1 LKSKRTQ
8 CQKHNAAFGRVLA
21 ELRRN
26 RQLSQEELGFEAN
39 FDRTFISL
47 LERGRR
53 SPTLDTIFSLCH
65 ALDIPFSQLALLIE
79 AKLDVMNA

>member
-1 LKSKRTQ
+1 M
-8 CQKHNAAFGRVLA
+8 LA

-53 SPTLDTIFSLCH
+53 SPTLDTIFSLCR
-65 ALDIPFSQLALLIE
+65 ALDIPISQLALLIE
-79 AKLDVMNA
+79 AKLDEMNA

>member
-1 LKSKRTQ
+1 LKSNPPQ

-21 ELRRN
+21 DLRRN

-53 SPTLDTIFSLCH
+53 SPTLNTIISLCR
-65 ALDIPFSQLALLIE
+65 ALNIPFSQLAMLIE
-79 AKLDVMNA
+79 AKLDEMNA

>member
-1 LKSKRTQ
+1 MKSKPTQ
-8 CQKHNAAFGRVLA
+8 CHKHNAAFGRVLA

-53 SPTLDTIFSLCH
+53 SPTLDTIFSLCR
-65 ALDIPFSQLALLIE
+65 ALDISFSQLARLIE
-79 AKLDVMNA
+79 AKLDEVNA